1 MLNNGYKMIMW
12 GILISGLHININ
24 GFQILPA
31 FIGYLIII
39 LGINK
44 LCESGAG
51 KYFEKIKKTATLVF
65 VLSVASWIVGSFLGY
80 EYVLMKMLMILF
92 YLLEL
97 VLYADILNMS
107 VKILKDTNRTT
118 EADKMRNNRMLMIK
132 VFLGVIILHGV
143 AVIPQLSGYLAY
155 ACQTLMVLAKIIA
168 SMYVQNMTRYQ
179 ITLNNE

>member
-1 MLNNGYKMIMW
+1 MTKGY
-12 GILISGLHININ
+12 
-24 GFQILPA
+24 
-31 FIGYLIII
+31 GY
-39 LGINK
+39 N
-44 LCESGAG
+44 
-51 KYFEKIKKTATLVF
+51 
-65 VLSVASWIVGSFLGY
+65 
-80 EYVLMKMLMILF
+80 
-92 YLLEL
+92 
-97 VLYADILNMS
+97 ADILNMS